1 VLVYP
6 GEKLR
11 ELFVIVPAVER
22 IVRSAV
28 EYRLAVR

>member
-22 IVRSAV
+22 TVRAAV
-28 EYRLAVR
+28 EQRLASR